1 MQIVNCKYLGKI
13 HFIIIWIR
21 KRSFNRFTIS
31 SIVQKKNDIR
41 PFTHIDIFGQSHLA
55 LLDSGAN
62 KSVIGG
68 ELAQQLISSKP
79 FNKFKSVVR
88 TADGQTQNV
97 AGTIQI
103 PLTYNSV
110 DNNFEFLIVPSIKQ
124 SVICG
129 MDFWYTFGISIK
141 QTVLI
146 NEINFEPEEDSTRVR
161 LSDSQKLKLQKV
173 IDFFPSF
180 ENEGLGLTNL
190 IEHNI
195 DTSNAKPIKQRFYPL
210 SPAKEKL
217 LCIEI
222 DRMIKM
228 DVIEEAPSSPWSS
241 PVTLHIKPGKVRFC
255 LDARKLNAVTV
266 KDAYPIPIMDGL
278 LSRLPPV
285 HCISKIDLK
294 DAFWQICLDQESRA
308 KTAFTVP
315 NRPLYQF
322 KRMPFGLSNAPQTMC
337 RLMDLVI
344 PYQLKS
350 HVLVYLDDLLVLSNN
365 FEDHLLHLSEVAT
378 QLRKAGLTINVQ
390 KSQFCLKTVD
400 YLGYL
405 VGEGTLQV
413 NPNKIAAVRDFPVP
427 KTQKQLRRFLG
438 MTGWYQRFISNY
450 STFIFNL
457 TELLRGKSFS
467 WNDLAQEAF
476 DNIKDKLCS
485 APCLIHPNYDKPFIL
500 QCDASLH
507 GVGAVL
513 AQCDDSGC
521 ERPIA
526 FMSKKLNKA
535 QRNYTVTELECM
547 AVVLAI
553 KKFRMYIDGHS
564 FKVVTDHSSLRWLMN
579 QSDLSGRLARW
590 AIKLQ
595 GYSFEIE
602 HRKGTEN
609 VVADAL
615 SRSFED
621 VDDIAAIDLEVHSE
635 IYLPVHFNRKSTL
648 LSEIN

>member
-1 MQIVNCKYLGKI
+1 MKIQTEPNSVANDVHSILPSTQPDVTLSQTFNPYHLQVLEYANRKLQIFGENSLHNRKHRSSRRIRK
-13 HFIIIWIR
+13 FWIR

-31 SIVQKKNDIR
+31 SIVQNKNDIR

-62 KSVIGG
+62 KNVIGG

-103 PLTYNSV
+103 PLIYNFV

-124 SVICG
+124 SG

-146 NEINFEPEEDSTRVR
+146 NEINFEPEDSTRVR

-180 ENEGLGLTNL
+180 VNEGLGLTNL

-222 DRMIKM
+222 DRMFKM

-241 PVTLHIKPGKVRFC
+241 PVVTLHIKPGKVRFC

-278 LSRLPPV
+278 LSRLPSV

-337 RLMDLVI
+337 RLMDFVI

-413 NPNKIAAVRDFPVP
+413 NLNKIAAVR
-427 KTQKQLRRFLG
+427 
-438 MTGWYQRFISNY
+438 
-450 STFIFNL
+450 
-457 TELLRGKSFS
+457 ELLRGKSFS

-476 DNIKDKLCS
+476 D
-485 APCLIHPNYDKPFIL
+485 DKPFI
-500 QCDASLH
+500 A
-507 GVGAVL
+507 AV
-513 AQCDDSGC
+513 
-521 ERPIA
+521 
-526 FMSKKLNKA
+526 
-535 QRNYTVTELECM
+535 
-547 AVVLAI
+547 
-553 KKFRMYIDGHS
+553 
-564 FKVVTDHSSLRWLMN
+564 
-579 QSDLSGRLARW
+579 
-590 AIKLQ
+590 
-595 GYSFEIE
+595 
-602 HRKGTEN
+602 
-609 VVADAL
+609 
-615 SRSFED
+615 
-621 VDDIAAIDLEVHSE
+621 
-635 IYLPVHFNRKSTL
+635 
-648 LSEIN
+648 